1 MKVKRIVAGIL
12 AAGVVAT
19 SGSLPATN
27 VIGLSVVSEAVS
39 KLNAPKITTKNS
51 TTNTIT
57 LKWNAVSGASG
68 YRLYKYDASAKKYTL
83 FKTLS
88 KTNCKITGVVSGVTY
103 KFRLAA
109 YVEKSGKKTNQTFT
123 DVIKVTAK
131 KLSAPS
137 NITASEVIL
146 LSI

>member
-57 LKWNAVSGASG
+57 LKWNAVSGA
-68 YRLYKYDASAKKYTL
+68 
-83 FKTLS
+83 
-88 KTNCKITGVVSGVTY
+88 
-103 KFRLAA
+103 
-109 YVEKSGKKTNQTFT
+109 
-123 DVIKVTAK
+123 VIGCINTMLLRK
-131 KLSAPS
+131 
-137 NITASEVIL
+137 NIHYL
-146 LSI
+146 RR